1 MGSGPIDPKELLKG
15 LDCFLGR
22 DGEVKSMEGITKI
35 FNLMKD
41 SQKLVSRCIY
51 LNILLQTR
59 AQDILAKFIRI
70 GGYKLLNTWLT
81 GSKASNNVP
90 FLQQILLTLQHL
102 PLTVDHLKQNNTAKL
117 VKQLSKSSDDE
128 ELRRLASILV
138 SDWMAVIRSQ
148 SSAQPSERDK
158 KKRKEESKS
167 KTPAQEKP
175 QEAKAEAKSEEVM
188 EKKREK
194 PKSLR
199 TTAPSHAKFRSTGL
213 EMEVPSLV
221 PLKKVNSASS
231 TDKYSLKPMPIK
243 RQNLSSAS
251 GDAPPAEKKYK
262 PLNTAPNATKEIKVK
277 IIPPQ
282 PMEGLGFLDALN
294 SAPIPGIKIK
304 KKKKVLSPTAAK
316 PSPFEGKAAPEATS
330 TKPSSPEPTAASE
343 PMDPDRPGTPVPAV
357 EVPEPME
364 TCPSEAGGDSKGL
377 ENPLES
383 GQLTRKG
390 RKKKTVSWPEE
401 GRLRE
406 YFYFELD
413 ETERVNVNKIKDF
426 GEAAKREMLK
436 DRQAF
441 ETARRLS
448 HDAMEEKV
456 PWMYPKLLELPAPL
470 VVPGSGSR
478 ERFTQAEREKGILQE
493 LFLSKESVP
502 DSPHEPDPE
511 SYEPLPPKL
520 IPLDEDCSSEEGPYP
535 DGLDPGAASP
545 SPEAGAKL
553 PPVLANLMGSVGAG
567 KSPQGPA
574 PGAGINMQEILS
586 SIMGGPSTHKAEELL
601 KQPDY
606 SDKIKHL
613 LGNLQAPGPGGVPHG
628 LLGPGPMANG
638 FPPGPKAMQHFP
650 PGGPMPG
657 PHGGGGGGPGLPP
670 GPGGGMPGGGP
681 RLLGP
686 PPPPPP
692 PQRGGDF
699 WDPPEAGGGGGGGAM
714 RGGGGG
720 PHGGG
725 GGMRGGGGPF
735 HRPRG
740 RSGAEPPPP
749 PPYRCRGG
757 GGGGGGRNGGPPPSG
772 GGGGARGGPP
782 GDHGRAHP
790 GEHPRGHAGGKCG
803 GGGGGGAWLWG
814 GPGPGPGWEGPV
826 GAPSPPPP
834 PPPPFLPRWR
844 GGEPPPPH
852 HPLEP
857 PGPWGRGPDW
867 RRPPMGL

>member
-22 DGEVKSMEGITKI
+22 DGEVKSTEGITKI
-35 FNLMKD
+35 FNLMKE
-41 SQKLVSRCIY
+41 SQKMVSRCIY

-81 GSKASNNVP
+81 SSKASNNVP

-138 SDWMAVIRSQ
+138 SDWMGVIRSQ
-148 SSAQPSERDK
+148 SSAQPTERDK
-158 KKRKEESKS
+158 KKRKEENKT
-167 KTPAQEKP
+167 KTPVQEKP
-175 QEAKAEAKSEEVM
+175 QEAKTEAKTEEVA

-213 EMEVPSLV
+213 ETETPSLAPV
-221 PLKKVNSASS
+221 KKMNSSS
-231 TDKYSLKPMPIK
+231 TADKYNLKPMPIK
-243 RQNLSSAS
+243 RQNISSLP
-251 GDAPPAEKKYK
+251 GDVPPAEKKYK

-304 KKKKVLSPTAAK
+304 KKKKVLSPTATK
-316 PSPFEGKAAPEATS
+316 PSPFEGKPAPETS
-330 TKPSSPEPTAASE
+330 SAKPSSPEPTAASE
-343 PMDPDRPGTPVPAV
+343 PMETDRPGTPVPAV

-364 TCPSEAGGDSKGL
+364 TCSSETSGDAKAT
-377 ENPLES
+377 ENQSES
-383 GQLTRKG
+383 GQLTKKG

-401 GRLRE
+401 SKLRE

-426 GEAAKREMLK
+426 EEAAKREMLK
-436 DRQAF
+436 DRHAF

-456 PWMYPKLLELPAPL
+456 PWIYPKLLDLPAPL

-493 LFLSKESVP
+493 IFLSKESVP

-520 IPLDEDCSSEEGPYP
+520 IPLDE
-535 DGLDPGAASP
+535 
-545 SPEAGAKL
+545 
-553 PPVLANLMGSVGAG
+553 
-567 KSPQGPA
+567 
-574 PGAGINMQEILS
+574 
-586 SIMGGPSTHKAEELL
+586 GGPSTHKAEELM

-613 LGNLQAPGPGGVPHG
+613 LGNLQAQPPGPSGVPHG

-670 GPGGGMPGGGP
+670 GPGIPGGP

-686 PPPPPP
+686 PPP
-692 PQRGGDF
+692 QRGGGGGDF
-699 WDPPEAGGGGGGGAM
+699 WEAPEGGGAL
-714 RGGGGG
+714 RGG

-725 GGMRGGGGPF
+725 GGGGMRGGGPF

-740 RSGAEPPPP
+740 RSGAEPP
-749 PPYRCRGG
+749 YRCRGGGGG
-757 GGGGGGRNGGPPPSG
+757 GGGGGGRNGGPPNS
-772 GGGGARGGPP
+772 GGGARGGPP
-782 GDHGRAHP
+782 GSHGDHGRGHP
-790 GEHPRGHAGGKCG
+790 GEHPRGHG
-803 GGGGGGAWLWG
+803 GGHGGDMSSRAVCRHFMLKGSCRYENNCAFYHPGVN
-814 GPGPGPGWEGPV
+814 GPP
-826 GAPSPPPP
+826 
-834 PPPPFLPRWR
+834 LP
-844 GGEPPPPH
+844 
-852 HPLEP
+852 
-857 PGPWGRGPDW
+857 
-867 RRPPMGL
+867 

>member
-22 DGEVKSMEGITKI
+22 DGEVKSTEGITKI

-41 SQKLVSRCIY
+41 SQKMVSRCIY

-81 GSKASNNVP
+81 SSKASNNVP

-138 SDWMAVIRSQ
+138 SDWMGVIRSQ
-148 SSAQPSERDK
+148 SSAQPTERDK
-158 KKRKEESKS
+158 KKRKEENKT
-167 KTPAQEKP
+167 KTPVQEKP
-175 QEAKAEAKSEEVM
+175 QEAKTEAKTEEVA

-213 EMEVPSLV
+213 ETETPSLAPV
-221 PLKKVNSASS
+221 KKMNSSS
-231 TDKYSLKPMPIK
+231 TADKYNLKPMPIK
-243 RQNLSSAS
+243 RQNISSLP
-251 GDAPPAEKKYK
+251 GDVPPAEKKYK

-304 KKKKVLSPTAAK
+304 KKKKVLSPTATK
-316 PSPFEGKAAPEATS
+316 PSPFEGKPAPETS
-330 TKPSSPEPTAASE
+330 SAKPSSPEPTAASE
-343 PMDPDRPGTPVPAV
+343 PMETDRPGTPVPAV

-364 TCPSEAGGDSKGL
+364 TCSSETSGDAKATESQS
-377 ENPLES
+377 ES
-383 GQLTRKG
+383 GQLTKKG

-401 GRLRE
+401 SKLRE

-426 GEAAKREMLK
+426 EEAAKREMLK
-436 DRQAF
+436 DRHAF

-456 PWMYPKLLELPAPL
+456 PWIYPKLLDLPAPL

-493 LFLSKESVP
+493 IFLSKESVP

-520 IPLDEDCSSEEGPYP
+520 IPLDE
-535 DGLDPGAASP
+535 
-545 SPEAGAKL
+545 
-553 PPVLANLMGSVGAG
+553 
-567 KSPQGPA
+567 
-574 PGAGINMQEILS
+574 
-586 SIMGGPSTHKAEELL
+586 GGPSTHKAEELM

-613 LGNLQAPGPGGVPHG
+613 LGNLQAQPPGPSGVPHG

-670 GPGGGMPGGGP
+670 GPGIPGGP

-686 PPPPPP
+686 PPP
-692 PQRGGDF
+692 QRGGGSGDF
-699 WDPPEAGGGGGGGAM
+699 WEAPEGGGAL
-714 RGGGGG
+714 RGG

-725 GGMRGGGGPF
+725 GGGMRGGGPF

-740 RSGAEPPPP
+740 RSGAEPP
-749 PPYRCRGG
+749 YRCRGG
-757 GGGGGGRNGGPPPSG
+757 GGGGGGGGGSQRGPP
-772 GGGGARGGPP
+772 
-782 GDHGRAHP
+782 
-790 GEHPRGHAGGKCG
+790 K
-803 GGGGGGAWLWG
+803 
-814 GPGPGPGWEGPV
+814 
-826 GAPSPPPP
+826 
-834 PPPPFLPRWR
+834 
-844 GGEPPPPH
+844 
-852 HPLEP
+852 
-857 PGPWGRGPDW
+857 
-867 RRPPMGL
+867 